1 MAVYSVEKAEEIID
15 AINARITGT
24 LTETITRKQE
34 IERLLER
41 RKYLESGRLF
51 GPSAGAS
58 AVIDYIVT
66 RHGHMAMHGA
76 DYLAALKPEQRSEIL
91 KKNRALPYGV
101 VVKNFADIAEDIN
114 LDSIQTDNE
123 MVLIYDMDDLSEKA
137 VTLNENAVMVCRKGE
152 YFTDDEI
159 LKSLKE
165 ELTIQI
171 RGLEDEIS
179 MIDEKLATY
188 REDLAFVGHLADER
202 HLDAADIER
211 KLNQDLLNKRMRS
224 VSFRIV

>member
-1 MAVYSVEKAEEIID
+1 M
-15 AINARITGT
+15 
-24 LTETITRKQE
+24 
-34 IERLLER
+34 
-41 RKYLESGRLF
+41 
-51 GPSAGAS
+51 
-58 AVIDYIVT
+58 T

-76 DYLAALKPEQRSEIL
+76 DYLAALKSEQRSEIL

-179 MIDEKLATY
+179 LIGICQSSG
-188 REDLAFVGHLADER
+188 R
-202 HLDAADIER
+202 
-211 KLNQDLLNKRMRS
+211 
-224 VSFRIV
+224 

>member
-1 MAVYSVEKAEEIID
+1 M
-15 AINARITGT
+15 
-24 LTETITRKQE
+24 
-34 IERLLER
+34 
-41 RKYLESGRLF
+41 
-51 GPSAGAS
+51 
-58 AVIDYIVT
+58 
-66 RHGHMAMHGA
+66 
-76 DYLAALKPEQRSEIL
+76 
-91 KKNRALPYGV
+91 
-101 VVKNFADIAEDIN
+101 KNFADIAEDIN

-165 ELTIQI
+165 DLTIQI

-179 MIDEKLATY
+179 LIDEKLATY
-188 REDLAFVGHLADER
+188 REDLAFVSHLADER

-211 KLNQDLLNKRMRS
+211 KLNQDLLNKKDEVRELQDRITERTSRITQQKEDEAS
-224 VSFRIV
+224 VKEKLHELEEDKSILLRIKELSDLAVEEESRYTENVQKEQKQLW